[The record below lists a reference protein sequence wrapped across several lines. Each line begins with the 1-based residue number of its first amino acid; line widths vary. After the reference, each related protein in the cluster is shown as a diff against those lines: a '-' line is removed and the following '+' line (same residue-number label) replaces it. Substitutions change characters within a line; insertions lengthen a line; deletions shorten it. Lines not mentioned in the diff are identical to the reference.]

1 MNTDSSILIKP
12 GRWFADFDDKGNA
25 TETYYD
31 DSLRKLLGY
40 TAEEFENNQESW
52 AGRVHPEDRERV
64 DAYFADIMENHPEG
78 KDYDIEYRILTRWG
92 YRWFHDYAHITRSK
106 DGSALHFEGVLFD
119 IQDIKDFEIEQK
131 HAALRKEVLDYIIN
145 HDEDPIELLSQFAEK
160 IRALIDCD
168 QVIYRDLEK
177 TRIMVNSPAI
187 EDTWAV
193 PIEYCRQCEH
203 LDPYHHMYDGGYTEM
218 DNCQE
223 GWQGI
228 PVFHKCPIKSSLTRI
243 VYSNG
248 KRAGYLAI
256 HYVQKYHHFT
266 EIERK
271 TLEEFV
277 RNLSLIVSRYDSRQ
291 KIEEL
296 QLKEKAAE
304 KIKEQ
309 MAIIA
314 EQATFTNFFLDTYV
328 SAYYIDLNTLSCKI
342 YKHTEQLED
351 GYPVDANY
359 FEYIRKYI
367 SDNVRKEDRKE
378 LLAAVSPSV
387 MRAILEKQPEY
398 THTFHDISG
407 GVDKIYRMQ
416 VIRGADADHAAFGF
430 KDVTKEIKEQQLRLL
445 GAVPL
450 SQDVLAK
457 ANIGLWAF
465 EQDEGQEPR
474 MYVDS
479 TMLGLLG
486 LDHQVSPEKTYH
498 AWYDNISKGSCDL
511 VNDAVAKMCAGEHAE
526 VQFPWVH
533 PDGHTLIVRCGGIR
547 NYEYKAGLRIEG
559 THQNVTEVLHFDE
572 EQSKLE
578 HELASQQ
585 RHLKSFGDM
594 INAALWRIDINGE
607 GEIIGVDWTD
617 EARKMLGYKKKGE
630 LPNVLESWTDRIHPD
645 DRERVMK
652 HFRQSIRTTSEGI
665 VHDETFRLRRKNG
678 QYVWYHTLGR
688 IENLPGNERR
698 LFGIIT
704 DITADKQL
712 EAQRNQLEQNLEI
725 IEALAADYSSV
736 YYIDLDTE
744 ELTPYSMNEETERAI
759 SKVIRSSKSYPEA
772 FLAYVNQFVYEP
784 DKEMVLRE
792 GRRKNVIKYLIEN
805 NAFSIVFRGLDEG
818 LVSFCEM
825 KFVVTRRE
833 GNEIKSVAL
842 GFAYKDKEI
851 MAQYINE
858 KLVAEYI
865 SAFLIDLDSDTYRIY
880 RHPDTTRAMER
891 EDKVWSLAMKDFAEE
906 CDPEYAD
913 IVRKIG
919 QPEFLKSELAFVDR
933 REYHYRFPSSS
944 QPWRRSVVQVID
956 RKKGVP
962 STIVAT
968 FMGID
973 DFESKIKDQEK
984 ELAAQQK
991 QLKEALAMAQSAN
1004 RAKTTF
1010 LNNMSHDI
1018 RTPMNA
1024 IIGYT
1029 GLAASHIDHKEQVRD
1044 YLEKIGQSSNH
1055 LLSLIND
1062 VLDMSR
1068 IESGKM
1074 NLEEK
1079 PENLSDIIHTVC
1091 DIVQPDINARQ
1102 LDFFV
1107 DEVEVNDEDVFCDR
1121 LRLNQVLLNVLSN
1134 AIKYTPPGGTITM
1147 RVAEKPIKKSDCGTY
1162 VFLIKDNGM
1171 GMSDD
1176 FLKTIFDPF
1185 TRVKSSTVSGIQGT
1199 GLGMAITKNIVD
1211 MMGGSIEIQSKPGRG
1226 TEVSVTLDF
1235 KLQDKARTL
1244 SEISELHTAGG
1255 LSGAKMPSGQE
1266 ANLQGK
1272 KVLLVEDNELNCEIA
1287 TAVLENF
1294 GCKVTKAEDGD
1305 LAVEIL
1311 ANAGPGDFDMVLM
1324 DIQMPRMNGYEAT
1337 RLIRSLKTEIS
1348 EIPILAMTANAFEED
1363 RKLALEAGMNEHI
1376 AKPFDIDRL
1385 KKTMT
1390 EFIYI

>member
-1 MNTDSSILIKP
+1 MNTDSSKLIKP

-31 DSLRKLLGY
+31 DSFRKLLGY

-78 KDYDIEYRILTRWG
+78 IDYDIEYRILTRWG

-131 HAALRKEVLDYIIN
+131 HEALRKEVLDYIIN

-457 ANIGLWAF
+457 ANIGMWAF
-465 EQDEGQEPR
+465 ELDEGQEPR

-479 TMLGLLG
+479 TMLGLIG

-585 RHLKSFGDM
+585 RHLKSFGDI

-607 GEIIGVDWTD
+607 GEIIGVDWSD

-630 LPNVLESWTDRIHPD
+630 LPNVLESLTARIHPD

-652 HFRQSIRTTSEGI
+652 HFRQSIRTTSEDI

-678 QYVWYHTLGR
+678 QYVWFHTLGR
-688 IENLPGNERR
+688 IENLPDNERR

-704 DITADKQL
+704 DITADK
-712 EAQRNQLEQNLEI
+712 
-725 IEALAADYSSV
+725 
-736 YYIDLDTE
+736 
-744 ELTPYSMNEETERAI
+744 
-759 SKVIRSSKSYPEA
+759 K
-772 FLAYVNQFVYEP
+772 
-784 DKEMVLRE
+784 
-792 GRRKNVIKYLIEN
+792 
-805 NAFSIVFRGLDEG
+805 
-818 LVSFCEM
+818 
-825 KFVVTRRE
+825 
-833 GNEIKSVAL
+833 
-842 GFAYKDKEI
+842 
-851 MAQYINE
+851 
-858 KLVAEYI
+858 
-865 SAFLIDLDSDTYRIY
+865 
-880 RHPDTTRAMER
+880 
-891 EDKVWSLAMKDFAEE
+891 
-906 CDPEYAD
+906 
-913 IVRKIG
+913 
-919 QPEFLKSELAFVDR
+919 
-933 REYHYRFPSSS
+933 
-944 QPWRRSVVQVID
+944 
-956 RKKGVP
+956 
-962 STIVAT
+962 
-968 FMGID
+968 
-973 DFESKIKDQEK
+973 
-984 ELAAQQK
+984 LAAQQK

-1004 RAKTTF
+1004 RAKSTF

-1390 EFIYI
+1390 EFI